1 MDTINTIIKNAG
13 TLSQVTI
20 DWSPTG
26 GMIWLTAVGGV
37 MMVAFTVWMVGEE
50 RAARQLAQQALY
62 RKAEYVGYVRNLK
75 RSLNG
80 FQETVQAS

>member
-1 MDTINTIIKNAG
+1 
-13 TLSQVTI
+13 
-20 DWSPTG
+20 
-26 GMIWLTAVGGV
+26 

-50 RAARQLAQQALY
+50 RASRQLAQQALY

-75 RSLNG
+75 RSFNG

>member
-26 GMIWLTAVGGV
+26 GMIWLTAVGTV
-37 MMVAFTVWMVGEE
+37 MVVVFIAWMVGEE
-50 RAARQLAQQALY
+50 RASRGVAQQALY
-62 RKAEYVGYVRNLK
+62 RKAERAGRLRDEVR
-75 RSLNG
+75 SAS
-80 FQETVQAS
+80 ETVQAS

>member
-26 GMIWLTAVGGV
+26 GMIWLTAVGTV
-37 MMVAFTVWMVGEE
+37 MMVAFAVWMVGEE
-50 RAARQLAQQALY
+50 RASRGVAQQALY
-62 RKAEYVGYVRNLK
+62 RKAERVGRLRDEVR
-75 RSLNG
+75 SAS
-80 FQETVQAS
+80 ETVQAS

>member
-1 MDTINTIIKNAG
+1 MDTINTIIKHAG

-50 RAARQLAQQALY
+50 RAQRGVAQQALY
-62 RKAEYVGYVRNLK
+62 RKAERAGRLRNEVK
-75 RSLNG
+75 SAS
-80 FQETVQAS
+80 ETVQAS